1 MHRLFLSINLIFLF
15 RMRILFDMENDK
27 LLQAARDAR
36 DQAHAPYSRFPVGAA
51 LLCRN
56 GRVFTGSN
64 VESSSYGLTICAE
77 RVALVKALSEG
88 ESEFDRMAIVAKT
101 THEVRPCGACLQ
113 LLWEYAPDLTFVLSN
128 LDGQV
133 QCISIAELL
142 PYPFD
147 GGDLPNAST

>member
-1 MHRLFLSINLIFLF
+1 
-15 RMRILFDMENDK
+15 MRILFDMENDN
-27 LLQAARDAR
+27 LLQMAHDAR
-36 DQAHAPYSRFPVGAA
+36 DLAQAPYSQFPVGAA
-51 LLCRN
+51 LLCRS
-56 GRVFTGSN
+56 GRVFTGCN

-88 ESEFDRMAIVAKT
+88 ETQFERMAIVAKT

-113 LLWEYAPDLTFVLSN
+113 LLWEYAPDLTLILSN

-133 QCISIAELL
+133 QSISIAKLL

-147 GGDLPNAST
+147 GGDLPNTST

>member
-1 MHRLFLSINLIFLF
+1 
-15 RMRILFDMENDK
+15 MRILFDMDNDK
-27 LLQAARDAR
+27 LLRAARDAR
-36 DQAHAPYSRFPVGAA
+36 DLAHAHYSRFPVGAA
-51 LLCRN
+51 LLSRS

-88 ESEFDRMAIVAKT
+88 ESDFERMAIVAKT

-113 LLWEYAPDLTFVLSN
+113 LLWEYGPDLTFILSN

-147 GGDLPNAST
+147 GGDLPNTST